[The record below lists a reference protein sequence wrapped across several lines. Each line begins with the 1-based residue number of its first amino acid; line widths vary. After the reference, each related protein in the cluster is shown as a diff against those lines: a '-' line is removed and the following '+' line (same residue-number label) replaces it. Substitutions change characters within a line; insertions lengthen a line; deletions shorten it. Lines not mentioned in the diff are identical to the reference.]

1 MKKILLLTL
10 LLSEMVLAQMPN
22 ISKVWLNDL
31 KPYQGFITK
40 EKVPISVV
48 FSISEQDKAN
58 DQEYFI
64 SGKSEVEGQVS
75 PVEGKI
81 KIKKY
86 KDTKK
91 GGKVYG
97 TYELAEEPGGEHT
110 GIFTGK
116 YVFKFR
122 WNKESEAIEN
132 QEITF
137 EGDWKNYQGN
147 LDFPTVWSNQPEHD
161 P

>member
-81 KIKKY
+81 KIKK
-86 KDTKK
+86 
-91 GGKVYG
+91 
-97 TYELAEEPGGEHT
+97 
-110 GIFTGK
+110 
-116 YVFKFR
+116 
-122 WNKESEAIEN
+122 
-132 QEITF
+132 
-137 EGDWKNYQGN
+137 
-147 LDFPTVWSNQPEHD
+147 
-161 P
+161 